1 MLANFAFIENFDNIL
16 SFSDVIAIT
25 PKSPEINIAFNNV
38 IKDNELKM
46 SNTKAHF
53 MNIYQENNFIKKS
66 EEQTPQLSV
75 NRSSVFG
82 SNKGKIK
89 RTSIL

>member
-25 PKSPEINIAFNNV
+25 PKSHEINIAFNNV

-46 SNTKAHF
+46 SNTKTHF

-66 EEQTPQLSV
+66 EGQTPQLSV
-75 NRSSVFG
+75 NGSSVFG